1 MKTRTNGRAGDR
13 SGATLAVVAV
23 FMLVLLAVAALAVD
37 MAMAFAS
44 RAEAQRIADSA
55 ALAGASAFMEM
66 DADLAEPF
74 VNERAYQYALRH
86 TIRGEGVDSA
96 EVTIQVLT
104 DSMKV
109 RVWVNREG
117 LSTWFARIFGVDE
130 LDVGAMAAAQAL
142 EGGVAECI
150 KPFAL
155 PDLWDDPGDDDGD
168 NIWESN
174 EDWEWG
180 DDAGESYE
188 RFELDDP
195 NSLTAT
201 GYGSVARVDRTRDQ
215 GRRITI
221 KPSDPND
228 PYAIQPGVFFPIRM
242 PISEGQEA
250 CDKGPSP
257 NEGQTPGASVYRN
270 NICSC
275 NTTPIAL
282 GDSVEI
288 QTGNMIGPT
297 RQGLDELIEEDPDA
311 EWVDYGDGSG
321 GYVENSTYGANWM
334 ASPRV
339 VTIALMDP
347 SQIIDPG
354 MQKIVFNNYAL
365 FFVEDQGNGQ
375 QPVTGRFIKFAG
387 AVSEGEGELGG
398 SLVLYLRLVE

>member
-1 MKTRTNGRAGDR
+1 MSATPRWSGDR
-13 SGATLAVVAV
+13 SGATLAMVAV
-23 FMLVLLAVAALAVD
+23 FMLVLLAVASLAVD
-37 MAMAFAS
+37 MAMGFAS

-55 ALAGASAFMEM
+55 ALAGASAYLDM
-66 DADLAEPF
+66 DADEAEDS
-74 VNERAYQYALRH
+74 VRARAYQYALRH
-86 TIRGEGVDSA
+86 TIRGDGVDSA
-96 EVTIQVLT
+96 EVTVQVLT

-130 LDVGAMAAAQAL
+130 IDVGAMAAAQAL
-142 EGGVAECI
+142 EGGSASCV

-155 PDLWDDPGDDDGD
+155 PDLWDDPDDTDGDDVWDPT
-168 NIWESN
+168 E
-174 EDWEWG
+174 EWEWG
-180 DDAGESYE
+180 DDGGEYYE
-188 RFELDDP
+188 RFEQGTP
-195 NSLTAT
+195 NSLTGT
-201 GYGSVARVDRTRDQ
+201 GYGTLARDYLETGYDRDQ
-215 GRRITI
+215 GREITI

-242 PISEGQEA
+242 PISEGQEE

-275 NTTPIAL
+275 NTNLIEL

-297 RQGLDELIEEDPDA
+297 QQGLKELIEEDEYA
-311 EWVDYGDGSG
+311 EWVDNGDGT
-321 GYVENSTYGANWM
+321 GYVSSPDYGNGL

-347 SQIIDPG
+347 TQIIDPG
-354 MQKIVFNNYAL
+354 MQKVVFNNYAL
-365 FFVEDQGNGQ
+365 FFIEDQGRGQQ
-375 QPVTGRFIKFAG
+375 QPVTGRFIKFASAAG
-387 AVSEGEGELGG
+387 PGNG
-398 SLVLYLRLVE
+398 SLVLYIQLVE